1 MINVDAIEEEWGINV
16 SFMLSWFLIFIVFN
30 HPFLIAKEFEKIP
43 RDGIWIHEGKTL
55 FISIS

>member
-1 MINVDAIEEEWGINV
+1 MV
-16 SFMLSWFLIFIVFN
+16 SDFLMFLIN

-55 FISIS
+55 FISISLMFNYTADVINYR